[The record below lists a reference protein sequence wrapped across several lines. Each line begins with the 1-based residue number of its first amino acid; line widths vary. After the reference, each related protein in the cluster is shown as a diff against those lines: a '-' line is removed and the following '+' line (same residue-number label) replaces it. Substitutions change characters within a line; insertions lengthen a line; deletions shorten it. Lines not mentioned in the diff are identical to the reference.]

1 MKYLNKYN
9 DFKVN
14 EEINLK
20 KAIIGGAL
28 AAGLVGCGPTTE
40 PSNFDPRTEQTDQ
53 TDIQTKSNSFSMNQ
67 KLLTIGTDM
76 EISTGGRVEERTL
89 SWGNEFEYFDENGKL
104 IATAKEEVFSL
115 GVVINITDEKGIK
128 IGSVEQEVL
137 ESMFS
142 VYSIYSIKDASGKVI
157 AKSDKLDFFTTSV
170 EIEDNDGGLIS
181 MDKEYFSIG
190 DSWSISI
197 NSNIDKRLVIFIPSF
212 ITSAQSKKSEE

>member
-1 MKYLNKYN
+1 
-9 DFKVN
+9 
-14 EEINLK
+14 
-20 KAIIGGAL
+20 
-28 AAGLVGCGPTTE
+28 
-40 PSNFDPRTEQTDQ
+40 
-53 TDIQTKSNSFSMNQ
+53 MNQ

-170 EIEDNDGGLIS
+170 EIEDNYGGLIS